1 MKNSSFEWGL
11 GASFVALCGA
21 GLVSLTVDA
30 RASDAATFNAGAE
43 DPRLALTALY
53 KAATPDIGL
62 REIREA
68 SVRRNET
75 LSGLLDRVG
84 APRFDANDAVHAVS
98 DLVDLRRIL
107 PGQDVRIWLEPG
119 DEGDEADVR
128 LAGMSLR
135 PDSDRQVLVFRTSGG
150 DWSAQELTA
159 KLSASH
165 HKVSG
170 AIEDSIYSAALAQ
183 GARDQQVVDFA
194 SIFAYD
200 IDFQRDPRVGDEF
213 EILYETFADER
224 GNPVR
229 NGDVLFAAYHGSA
242 LKKNFYRF
250 TPSDDGVTD
259 FFDDEGQSARKFL
272 MKTPINGARLSS
284 HFGNRR
290 HPVLGYNKLHKGT
303 DFAAPRGTPIY
314 AAGNGVIERAG
325 PFSTYGNYIRIR
337 HANGYQT
344 AYAHMNGFAKGMR
357 KGRRVRQGEIIG
369 YVGTTGRSTGPH
381 LHYEVHFNGN
391 PVNAMRLKLPTGRKL
406 EGDQLEAFLAERQR
420 IDQMRAEQ
428 AGPKALPVPSMDL
441 PIAISASQDVLAIDP
456 DEISSFAN

>member
-1 MKNSSFEWGL
+1 MKNSWFEWGL

-21 GLVSLTVDA
+21 GLVSISVDA
-30 RASDAATFNAGAE
+30 RASSASTSSGAP
-43 DPRLALTALY
+43 DPRLALASLFETALPL
-53 KAATPDIGL
+53 PDM
-62 REIREA
+62 REMREA
-68 SVRRNET
+68 SVKRNET

-84 APRFDANDAVHAVS
+84 APRIDANGAVHAVA
-98 DLVDLRRIL
+98 DLIDLRRIL
-107 PGQDVRIWLEPG
+107 PGQNVRVWLEPG
-119 DEGDEADVR
+119 SDDGLQ

-135 PDSDRQVLVFRTSGG
+135 PEADRQVLVFRTSGG
-150 DWSAQELTA
+150 DWAAQELTA
-159 KLSASH
+159 KLNASH
-165 HKVSG
+165 HQVAG
-170 AIEDSIYSAALAQ
+170 AITDSIYSAALAQ

-200 IDFQRDPRVGDEF
+200 IDFQRDPRAGDEF
-213 EILYETFADER
+213 EIFYETFADER
-224 GNPVR
+224 GNPIR
-229 NGDVLFAAYHGSA
+229 NGDVVFASYRGQA
-242 LKKNFYRF
+242 LNKNFYRF
-250 TPSDDGVTD
+250 TTSDDSVTD
-259 FFDDEGQSARKFL
+259 FFDDNGESATKFL

-344 AYAHMNGFAKGMR
+344 AYAHMKGFARGMR

-381 LHYEVHFNGN
+381 LHYEVHVNGR

-406 EGDQLEAFLAERQR
+406 QGEQLEAFLAEKAR
-420 IDQMRAEQ
+420 IDALRAEQ
-428 AGPKALPVPSMDL
+428 ASPAAPPRPTMDL
-441 PIAISASQDVLAIDP
+441 PIAISATEDAIAIDP
-456 DEISSFAN
+456 LEEFQSTAN

>member
-1 MKNSSFEWGL
+1 MKNSWFEWGL

-21 GLVSLTVDA
+21 GLISVSVDA
-30 RASDAATFNAGAE
+30 RASSASTPTGAS
-43 DPRLALTALY
+43 DPRLALASLFETAIPL
-53 KAATPDIGL
+53 TDL
-62 REIREA
+62 REMREA
-68 SVRRNET
+68 SIKRNET

-84 APRFDANDAVHAVS
+84 APRPDANGAVHAAG
-98 DLVDLRRIL
+98 DLIDLRRIL
-107 PGQDVRIWLEPG
+107 PGQDVRVWLEPG
-119 DEGDEADVR
+119 AEDNLQ

-135 PDSDRQVLVFRTSGG
+135 PEPDRQVLVFRTSGG
-150 DWSAQELTA
+150 DWSAHELTA

-165 HKVSG
+165 HQVSG

-200 IDFQRDPRVGDEF
+200 IDFQRDPRAGDEF
-213 EILYETFADER
+213 EIFYETFADER
-224 GNPVR
+224 GNPIR
-229 NGDVLFAAYHGSA
+229 NGDVIFASYHGSA
-242 LKKNFYRF
+242 LNKNFYRF
-250 TPSDDGVTD
+250 TTSDDDVTD

-325 PFSTYGNYIRIR
+325 PYSTYGNYIRIR

-344 AYAHMNGFAKGMR
+344 AYAHMKGFARGMR
-357 KGRRVRQGEIIG
+357 KGRRVRQGEVIG

-381 LHYEVHFNGN
+381 LHYEVHINGK
-391 PVNAMRLKLPTGRKL
+391 PANAMRLKLPTGRKL
-406 EGDQLEAFLAERQR
+406 EGEQLEAFLAEKAR
-420 IDQMRAEQ
+420 IDAMRTERTN
-428 AGPKALPVPSMDL
+428 PSADPRPSLDM
-441 PIAISASQDVLAIDP
+441 PIAISASADAVSIDP
-456 DEISSFAN
+456 LDEYESIAN

>member
-1 MKNSSFEWGL
+1 MQNSSFEWGL

-21 GLVSLTVDA
+21 GLISMTVDA
-30 RASDAATFNAGAE
+30 RASSAATNATAG
-43 DPRLALTALY
+43 DPRLALASLY
-53 KAATPDIGL
+53 EHATPDLGH

-68 SVRRNET
+68 SVKRNET
-75 LSGLLDRVG
+75 LSGLLDRIG
-84 APRFDANDAVHAVS
+84 APRFDANGAVHAAG

-107 PGQDVRIWLEPG
+107 PGQDVRVWLEPG
-119 DEGDEADVR
+119 GDGDEAEVR
-128 LAGMSLR
+128 LAGLSLR
-135 PDSDRQVLVFRTSGG
+135 PEADRQVLVFRTAGG

-159 KLSASH
+159 KLTASH
-165 HKVSG
+165 HQVSG
-170 AIEDSIYSAALAQ
+170 AITDSIYSAALAQ

-200 IDFQRDPRVGDEF
+200 IDFQRDPRQGDEF
-213 EILYETFADER
+213 EIFYETFADER
-224 GNPVR
+224 GNPIR
-229 NGDVLFAAYHGSA
+229 NGDVIFASYHGAA
-242 LKKNFYRF
+242 LNKNFYRF
-250 TPSDDGVTD
+250 TTSDDGVTD
-259 FFDDEGQSARKFL
+259 FFDDNGESATKFL

-344 AYAHMNGFAKGMR
+344 AYAHMRGFARGMR
-357 KGRRVRQGEIIG
+357 KGRRVRQGEVIG

-381 LHYEVHFNGN
+381 LHYEVMINGRH
-391 PVNAMRLKLPTGRKL
+391 VNAMRLKLPTGRKL
-406 EGDQLEAFLAERQR
+406 QGEQLEAFLAEKAR
-420 IDQMRAEQ
+420 IDALRNDRAQPE
-428 AGPKALPVPSMDL
+428 PSLDL
-441 PIAISASQDVLAIDP
+441 PTAIAVSHDVVAADP
-456 DEISSFAN
+456 LEDQQSVQN